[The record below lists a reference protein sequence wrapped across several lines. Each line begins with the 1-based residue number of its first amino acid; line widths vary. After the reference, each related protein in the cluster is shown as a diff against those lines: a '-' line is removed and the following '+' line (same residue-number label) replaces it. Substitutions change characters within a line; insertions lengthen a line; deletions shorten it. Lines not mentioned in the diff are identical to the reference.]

1 MKRLST
7 ATPDRVARLSVSRR
21 PAPRA
26 SGLAPHA
33 APLTEAEAAHVLRR
47 TGFGAPRA
55 QVTALVGQA
64 SDTVVD
70 ALVDNALAL
79 PVPERP
85 DWADIPPPG
94 RDATQQARMQ
104 FQQDNM
110 AWGRAFR
117 RSWVKRMRHDGLR
130 ERLALFWH
138 NHFVTSIQD
147 YRLASLAVRY
157 VELLHTYALGN
168 FRDFVY
174 AIGLTP
180 AMLIY
185 LDGVSNRKG
194 APNENYAR
202 ELCELFTM
210 GVEDEAGEPNYT
222 QEDIAELARA
232 LTGWIVEPATLE
244 TIFADD
250 YILLPS
256 RKRFDDGEKTIFG
269 RTGPFG
275 YDDAI
280 ALIFE
285 ERGTQTARHIVR
297 ALYAEFVYVEPDDA
311 VVDELAT
318 LFIDGGWEL
327 APVVRALLKSAH
339 FLDPAFFGARI
350 KSPIEHA
357 LAAIAEI
364 EIPIEQGDP
373 ETAYQTV
380 LRAAGL
386 SGQELLAPPN
396 VAGWPGHH
404 DWLDTSR
411 LPSRWQ
417 VSSGL
422 SRYSDV
428 VALAGLMSD
437 PEDPYAL
444 AEDLA
449 RHLVPVDLP
458 PETVAELTPL
468 LLSGTP
474 DYEWA
479 PFTDGGQQRMRDF
492 LAYLMQLPEYQLT

>member
-1 MKRLST
+1 M
-7 ATPDRVARLSVSRR
+7 ARLPTAPSALPSIAVR
-21 PAPRA
+21 PAPGA
-26 SGLAPHA
+26 AGLALHA
-33 APLTEAEAAHVLRR
+33 APLTEAEAAHLLRR

-55 QVTALVGQA
+55 RVTDLAGRA
-64 SDTVVD
+64 SDEVVD
-70 ALVDNALAL
+70 TLVDEALEL

-85 DWADIPPPG
+85 EWADVPPPG
-94 RDATQQARMQ
+94 RDASQEVRMQ

-110 AWGRAFR
+110 AWGRAVR
-117 RSWVKRMRHDGLR
+117 RSWVERMRADGLR

-147 YRLASLAVRY
+147 YRLSALAVRY
-157 VELLHTYALGN
+157 VELLQTHALGN
-168 FRDFVY
+168 VRDFVH

-180 AMLIY
+180 GMLIY
-185 LDGVSNRKG
+185 LDGVSNRRG

-210 GVEDEAGEPNYT
+210 GVEDEHGTPNYT
-222 QEDIAELARA
+222 QDDIAELARA
-232 LTGWIVEPATLE
+232 LTGWVVDYTTLE

-269 RTGPFG
+269 QTGPYG

-285 ERGTQTARHIVR
+285 QRGIQTARHIAR
-297 ALYAEFVYVEPDDA
+297 KLYAEFVYVEPDDA
-311 VVDELAT
+311 VVDELAA
-318 LFIDGGWEL
+318 LLIEGGWEL
-327 APVVRALLKSAH
+327 APAVRALLKSAH
-339 FLDPAFFGARI
+339 FFDPAFFGARI

-373 ETAYQTV
+373 ETAYRTV

-386 SGQELLAPPN
+386 SGQQLLAPPN

-428 VALAGLMSD
+428 DSLAGLMSD

-449 RHLVPVDLP
+449 RHLIPVDLP

-474 DYEWA
+474 DYEWT
-479 PFTDGGQQRMRDF
+479 PFTDGGRQRIRDF
-492 LAYLMQLPEYQLT
+492 VAYLMQLPEYQLT